1 MNNELAGKMKEARD
15 IIVKVEEYEKIM
27 QQNGKQ
33 LSFMKK
39 ECEELKRK
47 SRKSWFILMYF
58 VMGLV
63 ALVVGFFPALF
74 IGGYIIPLFTDEYL
88 SDHIYILYAVL
99 IGYGFVWI
107 VYNCVFFLWTIR
119 RKKKCKEYVN
129 KVLCTEEGI
138 QRDNQ
143 NVLPWCREVMKKLD
157 FIPMEYQYGIAIDF
171 FYKVLAN
178 GRAENLKE
186 CMNLYEE
193 QMHRWKIEQSISN
206 LQQMQ
211 SVTVARV
218 NALERETKWASITA
232 DMALAAHLF

>member
-15 IIVKVEEYEKIM
+15 IILKVEEYEKIM

-63 ALVVGFFPALF
+63 ALVVVFFPALF

-88 SDHIYILYAVL
+88 SDYICILYAVL

-107 VYNCVFFLWTIR
+107 VYTCIFFFGQYAE
-119 RKKKCKEYVN
+119 RK
-129 KVLCTEEGI
+129 
-138 QRDNQ
+138 
-143 NVLPWCREVMKKLD
+143 NVRNM
-157 FIPMEYQYGIAIDF
+157 
-171 FYKVLAN
+171 
-178 GRAENLKE
+178 
-186 CMNLYEE
+186 
-193 QMHRWKIEQSISN
+193 
-206 LQQMQ
+206 
-211 SVTVARV
+211 
-218 NALERETKWASITA
+218 
-232 DMALAAHLF
+232 